1 MPNHGMSTTVLLSE
15 QVKSFPYRII
25 WIGICGRAPLLV
37 KDNFIHYN
45 WHWFWNWG
53 TGEAL
58 NNGTH
63 FVDMLRWGLGVDYP
77 TKVDSIGGRYRFQ
90 DDWQTPDTQLITF
103 QFGDEASFSW
113 EGRSCNTM
121 PVDGSL

>member
-1 MPNHGMSTTVLLSE
+1 MA
-15 QVKSFPYRII
+15 K
-25 WIGICGRAPLLV
+25 APAPRGAPIL
-37 KDNFIHYN
+37 KDNYIHYN

-63 FVDMLRWGLGVDYP
+63 FVDILRWGLGVDYP
-77 TKVDSIGGRYRFQ
+77 TKVDSVGGRYRFQ

-103 QFGDEASFSW
+103 QFGDEASCSW
-113 EGRSCNTM
+113 EGRSCNST
-121 PVDGSL
+121 PVDGYGVGTAFYGETGTLSSVEAMSTK

>member
-1 MPNHGMSTTVLLSE
+1 MVKVLPHVLLS
-15 QVKSFPYRII
+15 F
-25 WIGICGRAPLLV
+25 

-63 FVDMLRWGLGVDYP
+63 FVDILRWGLGVDYP

-103 QFGDEASFSW
+103 QFGDEASFH
-113 EGRSCNTM
+113 GKDVVVIRCR
-121 PVDGSL
+121 

>member
-1 MPNHGMSTTVLLSE
+1 MSIIALPLEQGKLLPVPDYLDWDLW
-15 QVKSFPYRII
+15 QGP
-25 WIGICGRAPLLV
+25 APRV
-37 KDNFIHYN
+37 ADFKDNFIHYN

-63 FVDMLRWGLGVDYP
+63 FVDILRWGLGVDYP

-103 QFGDEASFSW
+103 QFGDEASFFH
-113 EGRSCNTM
+113 GKDVVVIRCR
-121 PVDGSL
+121 